1 MTNIDKL
8 EKIFPECITET
19 EDTDGN
25 LIRAVDFEHLKQIL
39 SDELLD
45 GREAYVFN
53 FVGKKRAEFE
63 AHKKIKATLRPIIT
77 ESRDF
82 DTTKNLYIEGDNLD
96 ALKILQESYLGK
108 VKMIYID
115 PPYNT
120 GNDFIYRDDFK
131 QDADDFDDAAQTI
144 DDNGNRILNRESR
157 GRFHSDWC
165 AMIYSRLLI
174 AKNFLSNDG
183 VIFISIDDHELANLK
198 KICDEIFGERNFVE
212 IFSWKKTETPA
223 NLSIRTKKAIEY
235 IICYTKSDKLLKF
248 RGLKKTSKSS
258 NGLMNQTNAAKELIF
273 PSHCV
278 DTALPDGIYRKQEY
292 GTATYKIIL
301 LEDTE
306 VKDGYF
312 IKPIKL
318 YGKFKWS
325 QENLNKEIARG
336 TKISIRTIAFSPS
349 YEKSDYEPE
358 VPWNLIDKSFGVKT
372 NEQATADL
380 RQLFDGAK
388 VFDFPKPVSLL
399 SYLINFICDTDSIVM
414 DFFSGSATT
423 AHAVMELNVQDG
435 GNRQFIM
442 IQIPEQTP
450 DNSEARR
457 AGFNTICEIGKER
470 IRRAGDKLKEKYP
483 ALDVGFRVFKVDSSN
498 FKDLP
503 RVWTPQTIMDF
514 VENIKDDRDEWDLL
528 FGTLIDTGR
537 TIDLAVASE
546 EIDGVKVLKCAGGEI
561 LASFDKNIPAEVFRK
576 LARREPQ
583 KIFFR
588 DASFA
593 SSADKINAL
602 EFFRNFAPNT
612 EVKVL

>member
-19 EDTDGN
+19 KDADGN

-53 FVGKKRAEFE
+53 FVGKKRAELE
-63 AHKKIKATLRPIIT
+63 AHKPINATLRPIIDQ
-77 ESRDF
+77 SRDF

-131 QDADDFDDAAQTI
+131 QDADDFDVTAKVINDE
-144 DDNGNRILNRESR
+144 GNRLLNREGR

-174 AKNFLSNDG
+174 AKNFLSDDG
-183 VIFISIDDHELANLK
+183 VIFISIDDHEQANLK
-198 KICDEIFGERNFVE
+198 KICDEVFGEKNFVAQCCVKRSGGRQDSKFFAVVNEYLICYAKNANFFIAGEE
-212 IFSWKKTETPA
+212 IKSDDSYPKFDAERGRNYKTQLLRKWGA
-223 NLSIRTKKAIEY
+223 NSRRANRPNLFYPIIAPDGSEIYPMLSKSEDGCWRWGKDKMQSALSDGLIEFVKRGEEWTAYEKIYEPLDGEARTKKFTTWIDESFDSDVIKNLLGDKIFSY
-235 IICYTKSDKLLKF
+235 PKSV
-248 RGLKKTSKSS
+248 GLIKRVLQMGKS
-258 NGLMNQTNAAKELIF
+258 
-273 PSHCV
+273 
-278 DTALPDGIYRKQEY
+278 
-292 GTATYKIIL
+292 
-301 LEDTE
+301 
-306 VKDGYF
+306 
-312 IKPIKL
+312 
-318 YGKFKWS
+318 
-325 QENLNKEIARG
+325 
-336 TKISIRTIAFSPS
+336 
-349 YEKSDYEPE
+349 
-358 VPWNLIDKSFGVKT
+358 
-372 NEQATADL
+372 
-380 RQLFDGAK
+380 
-388 VFDFPKPVSLL
+388 
-399 SYLINFICDTDSIVM
+399 DSIVM

-423 AHAVMELNVQDG
+423 AHAVIELNAQDG

-442 IQIPEQTP
+442 IQIPDKTP

-457 AGFNTICEIGKER
+457 AGYETICDIGKER

-503 RVWTPQTIMDF
+503 KVWTPQTILDF
-514 VENIKDDRDEWDLL
+514 AENIKDDRDEWDLF
-528 FGTLIDTGR
+528 FGALLDTGKP
-537 TIDLAVASE
+537 IDLPIASE
-546 EIDGVKVLKCAGGEI
+546 ELDGVKVLTYAGGEI
-561 LASFDKNIPAEVFRK
+561 LASFDKNIPNAVFRK
-576 LARREPQ
+576 LARRKPQ

-602 EFFRNFAPNT
+602 EFFRTFTPNT
-612 EVKVL
+612 TVKVL